1 VPLRLLA
8 RAAPFVL
15 GAVAAGLWLRRRH
28 VERPALRE
36 RTGEVPPAPPSRPP
50 APHTRSAAPPTR
62 PSGRFQR
69 PVAARFARAAARRPI
84 DIVTIVDDLLGT
96 AR

>member
-1 VPLRLLA
+1 MPLRLLV

-15 GAVAAGLWLRRRH
+15 GAVAAAIWLRHRAP
-28 VERPALRE
+28 ERPALPE
-36 RTGEVPPAPPSRPP
+36 RV
-50 APHTRSAAPPTR
+50 

-69 PVAARFARAAARRPI
+69 VPSRRFQRVPARPPV
-84 DIVTIVDDLLGT
+84 DIVTVVDDLLGA